1 MRQGKMK
8 NMTFVKEIGNE
19 TSISVCSAEKSKW
32 LLRISESAKNFEI
45 HKLKIHLD
53 RNKYETYHNP
63 TKSPLHP
70 DYCDMGFPLHN
81 LKIKYFYHLLFNLH
95 YLK

>member
-1 MRQGKMK
+1 MRKGKMT

-45 HKLKIHLD
+45 HKFRCTIVRSFQRANPAMLKKIIYVVSVIH
-53 RNKYETYHNP
+53 RV
-63 TKSPLHP
+63 
-70 DYCDMGFPLHN
+70 
-81 LKIKYFYHLLFNLH
+81 
-95 YLK
+95 